1 MIGKR
6 KKSKG
11 GKSLNKRRILAL
23 VIIFM
28 VAAFFIYYSKPT
40 KVTVELEG
48 IRFNKNIENKI
59 DNTATKFEGY
69 IYKKI
74 SKPNTFRGHIYI
86 DGKKY
91 PHASIDLLKDSYSDL
106 LYWEGDENSPVDGEF
121 LTLGQIFIDENF
133 SRFELRVSNEYG
145 ISTDETISAPASN
158 MNEAEEVLQEIKH
171 KVMSKY

>member
-1 MIGKR
+1 MIGEG

-11 GKSLNKRRILAL
+11 GEGLNKRRILVLA
-23 VIIFM
+23 IIFM
-28 VAAFFIYYSKPT
+28 VATTFIYYSKPT

-59 DNTATKFEGY
+59 DNTAIKFEGY

-106 LYWEGDENSPVDGEF
+106 LYWEGDENSPVDGIF
-121 LTLGQIFIDENF
+121 LSLGQIFIDENF

-158 MNEAEEVLQEIKH
+158 MNEAEEVLQEIKY
-171 KVMSKY
+171 KIMSKY